1 MKLGEKVLNI
11 AYILLTLGILY
22 FGILVGAASEEH
34 LLCLNGAVE
43 HCIPEDFE

>member
-11 AYILLTLGILY
+11 VYILLTLGIVY
-22 FGILVGAASEEH
+22 FAIAVGAAYEEH
-34 LLCLNGAVE
+34 RLCLNGAVE